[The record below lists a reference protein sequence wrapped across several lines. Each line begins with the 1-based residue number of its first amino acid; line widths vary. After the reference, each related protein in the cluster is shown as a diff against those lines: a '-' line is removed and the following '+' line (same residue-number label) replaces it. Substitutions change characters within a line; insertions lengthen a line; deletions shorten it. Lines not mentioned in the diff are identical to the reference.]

1 MTTVPSPRQIRR
13 AHNGQGRGL
22 KLARAHTHDV
32 AGRAYPGLRQRPART
47 RLRQRTN
54 TTPRDFSDLTFLA
67 NSATAYLR
75 YRAVDDDGLRV
86 PASFARPWTRT
97 RTRRRPPAPASIPR
111 PDMYAHWPP
120 GAPRA
125 SSPASSRRV
134 SRFVYSCCA
143 FSRSIHLFADPMLL
157 CCHCQWARSS
167 ARSPVASS
175 AWPRRRA
182 CCAARASAAS
192 RARWC
197 PWRSSSRCGAPTSRQ
212 SGASSTWSVA
222 HAPTLSFRRPG
233 RPVLISFLGLVVF
246 FLLARCHLELAHR
259 PPCAREGG
267 PRRAQRRR
275 EPGACVRAHH
285 TVTESPSKLTLLSL
299 PCHTLVGSCR

>member
-13 AHNGQGRGL
+13 AHTGQGRGL
-22 KLARAHTHDV
+22 QLVRAHAHDV

-67 NSATAYLR
+67 NSATASLR

-97 RTRRRPPAPASIPR
+97 RRRPPPPASIPR

-134 SRFVYSCCA
+134 SDGSLIA
-143 FSRSIHLFADPMLL
+143 AALLADPFI
-157 CCHCQWARSS
+157 C
-167 ARSPVASS
+167 SPT
-175 AWPRRRA
+175 RC
-182 CCAARASAAS
+182 CCAATASGHGPRRDHRWPHRPGHGDGRAARHGRRRHHG
-192 RARWC
+192 RAGVHGGRRVAVALRRAGNLERRLRGRW
-197 PWRSSSRCGAPTSRQ
+197 R
-212 SGASSTWSVA
+212 A
-222 HAPTLSFRRPG
+222 HAFISQAGPPRTHFLPSLVLWFSF
-233 RPVLISFLGLVVF
+233 F
-246 FLLARCHLELAHR
+246 LARCHLELAHR

-285 TVTESPSKLTLLSL
+285 TVTESP
-299 PCHTLVGSCR
+299 HI

>member
-1 MTTVPSPRQIRR
+1 VTTVPSPRQIRR
-13 AHNGQGRGL
+13 AHTGQGRGL
-22 KLARAHTHDV
+22 QLVRAHAHDV

-67 NSATAYLR
+67 NSATASLR

-86 PASFARPWTRT
+86 PASFARPWTR
-97 RTRRRPPAPASIPR
+97 RRPPAPASIPR
-111 PDMYAHWPP
+111 PERAPSYAHWPP

-134 SRFVYSCCA
+134 SRFVNSCCA

-222 HAPTLSFRRPG
+222 LAGFHFAGRAAPYSFPSL
-233 RPVLISFLGLVVF
+233 VLWFSFF
-246 FLLARCHLELAHR
+246 
-259 PPCAREGG
+259 
-267 PRRAQRRR
+267 
-275 EPGACVRAHH
+275 
-285 TVTESPSKLTLLSL
+285 
-299 PCHTLVGSCR
+299 

>member
-1 MTTVPSPRQIRR
+1 M
-13 AHNGQGRGL
+13 
-22 KLARAHTHDV
+22 
-32 AGRAYPGLRQRPART
+32 
-47 RLRQRTN
+47 RQRTN
-54 TTPRDFSDLTFLA
+54 TTPRDFSDLTNNLA
-67 NSATAYLR
+67 NSATASLR

-134 SRFVYSCCA
+134 SRFVNSCCA

-222 HAPTLSFRRPG
+222 HARFHFAGRAAPYSFPS
-233 RPVLISFLGLVVF
+233 LVF

-275 EPGACVRAHH
+275 EPGACARTTQSRSHL
-285 TVTESPSKLTLLSL
+285 TSKPYSL